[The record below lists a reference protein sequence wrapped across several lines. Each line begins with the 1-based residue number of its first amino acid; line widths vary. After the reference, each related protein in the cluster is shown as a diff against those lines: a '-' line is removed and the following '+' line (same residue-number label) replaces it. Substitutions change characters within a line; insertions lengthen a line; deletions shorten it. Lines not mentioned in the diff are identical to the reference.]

1 MNFRAKEDEGMTRIG
16 LKVAA
21 LVGLMAA
28 GFWPASG
35 EALSFNL
42 NCIMTGSNTCTP
54 SVSYGT
60 ISFVDNGNGVDVQV
74 DLVGTG
80 QRIQTVLFNY
90 DDNKFA
96 NDAFAIAPSVT
107 VAENANTLPPFNG
120 GGFDL
125 QIPSQANMNTPDPYL
140 GTLTLVSVNLDP
152 ADFNFKDSSGTLFAA
167 VHIGTC
173 GPNEPATC
181 LPGQTGTNS
190 IKVGALGDPLTPVPE
205 PATLLLWG
213 TTVAGVGFLKRWRR
227 QPRD

>member
-1 MNFRAKEDEGMTRIG
+1 MTRVN
-16 LKVAA
+16 LK
-21 LVGLMAA
+21 LVGLVGLLAA
-28 GFWPASG
+28 CLWPASG
-35 EALSFNL
+35 EALSFSL

-60 ISFVDNGNGVDVQV
+60 ISFTDNGNGVDVQV

-90 DDNKFA
+90 DDTKFA
-96 NDAFAIAPSVT
+96 NDAFSIAPSVN
-107 VAENANTLPPFNG
+107 VAENGNTLPPFNG

-125 QIPSQANMNTPDPYL
+125 QVPSQANMNTPDPYL

-173 GPNEPATC
+173 GPNEPASC

-213 TTVAGVGFLKRWRR
+213 STAAGLGLVKRWRHR
-227 QPRD
+227 SRN

>member
-1 MNFRAKEDEGMTRIG
+1 MTRVS

-21 LVGLMAA
+21 LAALMTASV
-28 GFWPASG
+28 WPTSG
-35 EALSFNL
+35 EALSFSL
-42 NCIMTGSNTCTP
+42 NCIVTGNNTCTP

-60 ISFVDNGNGVDVQV
+60 ISFTDNGNGVDVLV

-90 DDNKFA
+90 DDAKFA
-96 NDAFAIAPSVT
+96 NNAFSIAPSVN
-107 VAENANTLPPFNG
+107 VAENGNTLPPFNG

-140 GTLTLVSVNLDP
+140 GTLTLASLNLDP
-152 ADFNFKDSSGTLFAA
+152 ADFNFLDSSGTLFAA

-173 GPNEPATC
+173 GPNEPASC
-181 LPGQTGTNS
+181 LPGQTGNNS

-213 TTVAGVGFLKRWRR
+213 TTVVGLGFLKRRR
-227 QPRD
+227 HRLRD

>member
-1 MNFRAKEDEGMTRIG
+1 MTWVSFKLVAFAG
-16 LKVAA
+16 LIAA
-21 LVGLMAA
+21 CL
-28 GFWPASG
+28 WPASG
-35 EALSFNL
+35 EALSFSL

-60 ISFVDNGNGVDVQV
+60 ISFTDNDDGVDIQV

-90 DDNKFA
+90 DDAKFA
-96 NDAFAIAPSVT
+96 NDPFSIAPSVS
-107 VAENANTLPPFNG
+107 VVENGNTLPPFNG

-140 GTLTLVSVNLDP
+140 GTLALASVNLDP
-152 ADFNFKDSSGTLFAA
+152 GDFNFKDSSGTLFAA

-173 GPNEPATC
+173 GPNEPAAC

-205 PATLLLWG
+205 PTTLLLWG
-213 TTVAGVGFLKRWRR
+213 TTVVGLGLLKRRR
-227 QPRD
+227 HRSRD

>member
-1 MNFRAKEDEGMTRIG
+1 MTRVN
-16 LKVAA
+16 LK
-21 LVGLMAA
+21 LVGLA
-28 GFWPASG
+28 GLLAVCLWPASG
-35 EALSFNL
+35 EALSFSL

-60 ISFVDNGNGVDVQV
+60 ISFTDNGNGVDVQV

-90 DDNKFA
+90 DDAKFA
-96 NDAFAIAPSVT
+96 NDAFSIVPSVN
-107 VAENANTLPPFNG
+107 VAENGNTLPPFNG

-152 ADFNFKDSSGTLFAA
+152 ADFNFKDLSGTLFAA

-181 LPGQTGTNS
+181 LPGQTGSNS

-213 TTVAGVGFLKRWRR
+213 STVVGLGYLKRRR
-227 QPRD
+227 NRSRD